1 MYRFD
6 ALKPHADAVKI
17 LLADDDP
24 DRARYLQRALA
35 KDTGI
40 QALIAPADEPLADA
54 VARLRPDVVLVDMSR
69 PDRDALE
76 GVRLLNRSQPH
87 PVVLFVDQDD
97 PAFMEEAIGAGVL
110 SYNVGTV
117 SPNEVRPLLR
127 AAVLL
132 FQQHQATR
140 SALTAAEARLKD
152 IATQDRAKAILM
164 RERKMTEPEAH
175 RWMQQ
180 RAMASGRKIK
190 DIAEDIVAAGGK
202 TKP

>member
-1 MYRFD
+1 M
-6 ALKPHADAVKI
+6 KI

-24 DRARYLQRALA
+24 DRARYLQRALI
-35 KDTGI
+35 KDPAI
-40 QALIAPADEPLADA
+40 EALIAPADEPLADA

-97 PAFMEEAIGAGVL
+97 PAFMEAAINAGVS

-117 SPNEVRPLLR
+117 APNEVRPLLR

-152 IATQDRAKAILM
+152 ITTQDRAKTILM
-164 RERKMTEPEAH
+164 RDRKMTEPEAH

-180 RAMASGRKIK
+180 RAMATGRKLRE
-190 DIAEDIVAAGGK
+190 IAEDIVAAGGK
-202 TKP
+202 AKS

>member
-1 MYRFD
+1 M
-6 ALKPHADAVKI
+6 KI

-24 DRARYLQRALA
+24 DRARYLQRALT
-35 KDTGI
+35 KDPAI
-40 QALIAPADEPLADA
+40 EALIAAPDEPLAGA
-54 VARLRPDVVLVDMSR
+54 VTRLRPDVVLVDITR

-76 GVRLLNRSQPH
+76 AVRLLNRSQPH

-97 PAFMEEAIGAGVL
+97 PAFMEEAIRAGVS

-152 IATQDRAKAILM
+152 ISTQDRAKAILM
-164 RERKMTEPEAH
+164 RDRKMAEPEAH

-180 RAMASGRKIK
+180 RAMATGRKLR

-202 TKP
+202 TKS